1 MSEILEKKSRLW
13 EDGSYSTS
21 SSCFSAKVLCFGNN
35 SALVRNGGGG
45 GGWLES
51 GRKEQVVWNE
61 AEKQS
66 KWMRWILLCQSLKVI
81 ISDIYLFGITQTN

>member
-1 MSEILEKKSRLW
+1 M
-13 EDGSYSTS
+13 G
-21 SSCFSAKVLCFGNN
+21 V
-35 SALVRNGGGG
+35 VVGG

-51 GRKEQVVWNE
+51 GRKEQVVCNE

>member
-1 MSEILEKKSRLW
+1 M
-13 EDGSYSTS
+13 
-21 SSCFSAKVLCFGNN
+21 
-35 SALVRNGGGG
+35 
-45 GGWLES
+45 ES